1 MVGNLVFNQNQIIML
16 ANFKK
21 IFIGFFI
28 LISYHSFSQTLKGIV
43 LERKADGKTEPII
56 GAVVR
61 WQNSK
66 AGASADIEGKFSL
79 PKATENNRLII
90 SSVGFKADTL
100 TIHSEDFITIH
111 LLSESSTLQEVTVR
125 SEATVIDRLNP
136 IQTEII
142 TTKALAKAA
151 CCNLSESFETN
162 ASVSVS
168 YADAVTGSKQIQLLG
183 LSGNYVQTNSE
194 NIPNIRGLNTTFGL
208 NYIPGTWISS
218 IDVGKGAGSVVSGYE
233 SMTGQ
238 INIELQKPELADK
251 LYLNTYANSFGRG
264 EVNLNLAKKINKRL
278 SVGLLSHASTLQ
290 NRIDKNGDRFL
301 DIPLYNQYNVI
312 NRWKYQTD
320 NYMVQ
325 FGIKGLYEDRLGG
338 QSSFRPEQRG
348 SSLVYGFGSQ
358 TKRIEFFSKT
368 ARLYQSAP
376 YKGLGLI
383 LNGAIHDNQS
393 FFGLR
398 NYTGIQKT
406 LYANLIYQ
414 NIFGN
419 TNHQYKAGLSYLLD
433 DYNETLKGINPR
445 NRQES
450 VPGAFFEYTY
460 TFPEKLTVVAGGR
473 VDFHN
478 LYGARFTP
486 RIHAKYDISKDI
498 HLRVSAGK
506 GWRVA
511 NPLAEN
517 YGLLVS
523 SRFVE
528 FENTLRPEE
537 SWNYGVSLSNEFHL
551 FGNKASFIIDA
562 YRTDFQNQVIVD
574 METAGLLR
582 FYNLHGRSYS
592 NSFQAEL
599 NYVPAKRFDL
609 KIAYRLFDVK
619 NDFLQTD
626 GSLQLKPK
634 QFLNRDRVL
643 FNIGYALPYDKWK
656 FDLTWQWN
664 GARRIPVMPQHIE
677 GYSKVTATAPSY
689 SNINAQLTRTFLKW
703 DVYLGGENLNNFT
716 QTNPIFASDDPF
728 GRHFDAGM
736 AWGPVIG
743 RMVYAGMRYKIK

>member
-1 MVGNLVFNQNQIIML
+1 ML
-16 ANFKK
+16 ATLKK

-28 LISYHSFSQTLKGIV
+28 LLSYNSFSQTLTGII
-43 LERKADGKTEPII
+43 LEKKADGKTEPII

-61 WQNSK
+61 WQNAKS
-66 AGASADIEGKFSL
+66 GTTADIEGKFSL
-79 PKATENNRLII
+79 LKTTGNQQLII
-90 SSVGFKADTL
+90 SSVGFKTDTL
-100 TIHSEDFITIH
+100 AINSADFITIY
-111 LLSESSTLQEVTVR
+111 LLSESATLQEVTVR
-125 SEATVIDRLNP
+125 SGATVIDRLNP

-142 TTKALAKAA
+142 TTRALAKAA

-168 YADAVTGSKQIQLLG
+168 YSDAVTGSKQIQLLG

-218 IDVGKGAGSVVSGYE
+218 IDVGKGAGSVVNGYE

-251 LYLNTYANSFGRG
+251 LYLNSYINSFGRG
-264 EVNLNLAKKINKRL
+264 EINLNLAKKINKKL

-290 NRIDKNGDRFL
+290 NRIDKNGDNFL
-301 DIPLYNQYNVI
+301 DIPLYNQYNLI

-320 NYMVQ
+320 NYMIQ

-338 QSSFRPEQRG
+338 QSNFKPEQRG
-348 SSLVYGFGSQ
+348 SSLLYGFGSE

-368 ARLYQSAP
+368 ARLYQSQP

-383 LNGAIHDNQS
+383 LNGAVHDNQS

-398 NYTGIQKT
+398 NYTGVQKN

-433 DYNETLKGINPR
+433 DYHETLSGLNPR

-460 TFPEKLTVVAGGR
+460 TLPEKLTVVSGGR

-478 LYGARFTP
+478 LYGTRFTP

-523 SRFVE
+523 NRFVE

-537 SWNYGVSLSNEFHL
+537 SWNYGISLSNEFHL

-582 FYNLHGRSYS
+582 FYNLQGRSYS

-609 KIAYRLFDVK
+609 KIAYRMFDVK

-626 GSLQLKPK
+626 GTLLLKSK
-634 QFLNRDRVL
+634 QFLNRDRIL

-664 GARRIPVMPQHIE
+664 GARRIPAIPQHME
-677 GYSKVTATAPSY
+677 GNSKVSAIAPGF

-716 QTNPIFASDDPF
+716 QANPILASDDPF

-743 RMVYAGMRYKIK
+743 RMVYIGMRYKIK

>member
-1 MVGNLVFNQNQIIML
+1 ML

-28 LISYHSFSQTLKGIV
+28 LISYHSFSQALKGIV
-43 LERKADGKTEPII
+43 LEKKINGKTEPII

-61 WQNSK
+61 WQNAKTGS
-66 AGASADIEGKFSL
+66 SADIEGKFSL
-79 PKATENNRLII
+79 PKATKNYQLII
-90 SSVGFKADTL
+90 SSVGFKTDTL
-100 TIHSEDFITIH
+100 TINSEDFITIY
-111 LLSESSTLQEVTVR
+111 LQSESSTLQEVTVR

-168 YADAVTGSKQIQLLG
+168 YSDAVTGSKQIQLLG

-238 INIELQKPELADK
+238 INIELQKPDLADK
-251 LYLNTYANSFGRG
+251 LYLNTYINSFGRG
-264 EVNLNLAKKINKRL
+264 EINLNLAKKINKKL

-290 NRIDKNGDRFL
+290 NRIDKNGDSFL

-338 QSSFRPEQRG
+338 QSNFRPEQRG

-368 ARLYQSAP
+368 ARLYQSKP

-398 NYTGIQKT
+398 NYTGAQKT

-433 DYNETLKGINPR
+433 DYNETLSGINPR

-478 LYGARFTP
+478 LYGTRFTP

-498 HLRVSAGK
+498 HLRLSAGK

-523 SRFVE
+523 SRFVA

-537 SWNYGVSLSNEFHL
+537 SWNYGISLSNEFYL

-582 FYNLHGRSYS
+582 FYNLQGRSYS

-626 GSLQLKPK
+626 GSLLLKPK

-677 GYSKVTATAPSY
+677 GYSKVSATVPGY

-743 RMVYAGMRYKIK
+743 RMVYIGMRYKIK

>member
-1 MVGNLVFNQNQIIML
+1 MVDNLVFNQNQNIML

-43 LERKADGKTEPII
+43 LEKKADGKTEPII

-66 AGASADIEGKFSL
+66 AGTSADIEGKFSL
-79 PKATENNRLII
+79 PKATENNQLII

-218 IDVGKGAGSVVSGYE
+218 IDVGKGAGSVVNGYE

-251 LYLNTYANSFGRG
+251 LYLNTYVNSFGRG
-264 EVNLNLAKKINKRL
+264 EVNLNLAKKINKKL

-290 NRIDKNGDRFL
+290 NRIDKNGDSFL

-320 NYMVQ
+320 DYMIQ
-325 FGIKGLYEDRLGG
+325 FGVKGLYEDRLGG
-338 QSSFRPEQRG
+338 QSSFRPAQRG

-368 ARLYQSAP
+368 ARLYQSKP

-398 NYTGIQKT
+398 NYSGVQKT

-473 VDFHN
+473 IDFHN
-478 LYGARFTP
+478 LYGTRFTS
-486 RIHAKYDISKDI
+486 RVHAKYDISKDI

-582 FYNLHGRSYS
+582 FYNLQGRSYS

-677 GYSKVTATAPSY
+677 GYSKVTATMPGY

-743 RMVYAGMRYKIK
+743 RMVYIGMRYKIK

>member
-1 MVGNLVFNQNQIIML
+1 MS
-16 ANFKK
+16 ANFKN
-21 IFIGFFI
+21 IFIGFFV
-28 LISYHSFSQTLKGIV
+28 LLSYNSFSQTLKGIV
-43 LERKADGKTEPII
+43 LEKKADGKTEPVI

-61 WQNSK
+61 WKNSK
-66 AGASADIEGKFSL
+66 LGTSADVEGKFNL
-79 PKATENNRLII
+79 PKTADNRQLII
-90 SSVGFKADTL
+90 SSVGFKTDTLIVQSEESL
-100 TIHSEDFITIH
+100 TIH
-111 LLSESSTLQEVTVR
+111 LQPESSTLLEVTVK

-251 LYLNTYANSFGRG
+251 LYLNTYLNSFGRG
-264 EVNLNLAKKINKRL
+264 EVNLNLAKKINKNL

-290 NRIDKNGDRFL
+290 NRIDKNGDNFL

-338 QSSFRPEQRG
+338 QNNFQPEQRG

-368 ARLYQSAP
+368 ARLYQTKP

-383 LNGAIHDNQS
+383 LNGAVHDNQS

-398 NYTGIQKT
+398 NYTGVQKT

-433 DYNETLKGINPR
+433 DYNETLSGINPR

-460 TFPEKLTVVAGGR
+460 TLPEKLTIVAGGR
-473 VDFHN
+473 VDIHN
-478 LYGARFTP
+478 LYGIRFTP

-537 SWNYGVSLSNEFHL
+537 SWNYGISLSNEFHI
-551 FGNKASFIIDA
+551 FGNKASLIIDA

-582 FYNLHGRSYS
+582 FYNLQGRSYS

-626 GSLQLKPK
+626 GSLLLKPK

-664 GARRIPVMPQHIE
+664 GARRIPAMPQHIE
-677 GYSKVTATAPSY
+677 SYSKAAATAPGY

-716 QTNPIFASDDPF
+716 QASPIVASDDPF

-736 AWGPVIG
+736 TWGPIIG
-743 RMVYAGMRYKIK
+743 RMVYIGMRYKIK

>member
-1 MVGNLVFNQNQIIML
+1 ML

-28 LISYHSFSQTLKGIV
+28 LVSSHSFSQTLKGIV
-43 LERKADGKTEPII
+43 LEKKADGKTEPII

-66 AGASADIEGKFSL
+66 IGTSADVEGKFSL
-79 PKATENNRLII
+79 PKTAANHQLII
-90 SSVGFKADTL
+90 SSVGFKTDTL
-100 TIHSEDFITIH
+100 KVDSEDFITIY
-111 LLSESSTLQEVTVR
+111 LQSESATLQEVTVR

-168 YADAVTGSKQIQLLG
+168 YSDAVTGSKQIQLLG

-251 LYLNTYANSFGRG
+251 LYLNTYINSFGRG
-264 EVNLNLAKKINKRL
+264 EINLNLAKKINKKL
-278 SVGLLSHASTLQ
+278 SVSLLSHASTLQ
-290 NRIDKNGDRFL
+290 NRIDKNGDSFL
-301 DIPLYNQYNVI
+301 DIPLYNQYNII

-338 QSSFRPEQRG
+338 QSNFKPEQRG

-368 ARLYQSAP
+368 ARLYQTKP

-398 NYTGIQKT
+398 NYSGVQKT

-433 DYNETLKGINPR
+433 DYNETLSAINPR

-460 TFPEKLTVVAGGR
+460 TLPERLTVVAGGR

-478 LYGARFTP
+478 LYGTRFTP
-486 RIHAKYDISKDI
+486 RVHAKYDISKDI

-523 SRFVE
+523 NRFVA

-537 SWNYGVSLSNEFHL
+537 SWNYGISLSNEFHL

-582 FYNLHGRSYS
+582 FYNLQGRSYS

-626 GSLQLKPK
+626 GSLLLKPK
-634 QFLNRDRVL
+634 QFLNRDRIL

-677 GYSKVTATAPSY
+677 GYSKVSATVPGY

>member
-1 MVGNLVFNQNQIIML
+1 MLV
-16 ANFKK
+16 NFKK

-28 LISYHSFSQTLKGIV
+28 LLSYHSFSQTLKGVV
-43 LERKADGKTEPII
+43 LEKKSDGKTEPVI

-61 WQNSK
+61 WKNAK
-66 AGASADIEGKFSL
+66 IGTSADIEGKFSL
-79 PKATENNRLII
+79 SKTTENHQLII
-90 SSVGFKADTL
+90 SSVGFKTDTL
-100 TIHSEDFITIH
+100 TIHSEDLITIH

-208 NYIPGTWISS
+208 NYIPGTWINS

-251 LYLNTYANSFGRG
+251 LYLNTYINSFGRG
-264 EVNLNLAKKINKRL
+264 EINLNLAKKINKKL

-290 NRIDKNGDRFL
+290 NRIDKNGDSFL

-325 FGIKGLYEDRLGG
+325 FGVKGLYEDRLGG

-368 ARLYQSAP
+368 ARLYQSKP

-398 NYTGIQKT
+398 NYTGVQKT

-445 NRQES
+445 IRQES

-478 LYGARFTP
+478 LYGTRFTP

-528 FENTLRPEE
+528 FKNTLRPEE

-574 METAGLLR
+574 METASLLR
-582 FYNLHGRSYS
+582 FYNLQGRSYS

-626 GSLQLKPK
+626 GSLLLKPK

-677 GYSKVTATAPSY
+677 GYSKVSATAPGY

-703 DVYLGGENLNNFT
+703 DLYLGGENLNNFT

>member
-1 MVGNLVFNQNQIIML
+1 MS
-16 ANFKK
+16 ANFKN

-28 LISYHSFSQTLKGIV
+28 LISYSSFSQTLKGIV
-43 LERKADGKTEPII
+43 LEKKADGKVEPVI

-61 WQNSK
+61 WKNSK
-66 AGASADIEGKFSL
+66 LGTSADIEGKFNLS
-79 PKATENNRLII
+79 KTVDNRHLII
-90 SSVGFKADTL
+90 SSVGFKTDTLIVQSEEFL
-100 TIHSEDFITIH
+100 TIH
-111 LLSESSTLQEVTVR
+111 LQPESSTLQEVTVK

-168 YADAVTGSKQIQLLG
+168 YSDAVTGSKQIQLLG

-251 LYLNTYANSFGRG
+251 LYLNTYLNSFGRG
-264 EVNLNLAKKINKRL
+264 EVNLNLAKKINKKL
-278 SVGLLSHASTLQ
+278 SVGLLSHVSTLQ
-290 NRIDKNGDRFL
+290 NRIDRNGDNFL

-338 QSSFRPEQRG
+338 QNNFQPEQRG

-368 ARLYQSAP
+368 ARFYQSKP

-383 LNGAIHDNQS
+383 LNGAVHDNQS

-398 NYTGIQKT
+398 NYTGVQKT

-433 DYNETLKGINPR
+433 DYNETLSGINPR

-460 TFPEKLTVVAGGR
+460 TLPEKLTIVAGGR
-473 VDFHN
+473 VDIHN
-478 LYGARFTP
+478 LYGTRFTP
-486 RIHAKYDISKDI
+486 RLHAKYDISKDI

-537 SWNYGVSLSNEFHL
+537 SWNYGISLSNEFHV
-551 FGNKASFIIDA
+551 FGNKTSLIIDA

-574 METAGLLR
+574 MESAGLLR
-582 FYNLHGRSYS
+582 FYNLQGRSYS

-626 GSLQLKPK
+626 RSLLLKSK

-664 GARRIPVMPQHIE
+664 GARRIPAMPQHIE
-677 GYSKVTATAPSY
+677 SYFKASATAPGY
-689 SNINAQLTRTFLKW
+689 SNINAQITRTFLKW

-716 QTNPIFASDDPF
+716 QANPIIASDDPF

-736 AWGPVIG
+736 TWGPVIG
-743 RMVYAGMRYKIK
+743 RMVYIGMRYKIK